1 MASTCMI
8 PKLRVFFG
16 EAGDVDLQVLRV
28 LHVPFLTSF
37 VRRAKNR
44 VVRQGRTPGARD
56 TLRSPEPLNTS
67 ETNTR
72 IKKSNRIKYEDRTR
86 EKPANRISDGR
97 DAGRYSGGA
106 GRTICTGLRHRRRIG
121 GESGRSR
128 GCRIARYSR
137 DLRCV
142 MMGKDGDFR
151 DDLAS
156 LGRGTHSEFRRGGR
170 ADNAIIC
177 GSDRI
182 GDR

>member
-1 MASTCMI
+1 MARPATSTSRSFEYSMSLSLL
-8 PKLRVFFG
+8 PLSGELRTAWSVRD
-16 EAGDVDLQVLRV
+16 ALRG
-28 LHVPFLTSF
+28 H
-37 VRRAKNR
+37 A
-44 VVRQGRTPGARD
+44 TPSDHRNHS
-56 TLRSPEPLNTS
+56 THTKQ
-67 ETNTR
+67 TR
-72 IKKSNRIKYEDRTR
+72 ESKKINRIKHEDRTR
-86 EKPANRISDGR
+86 EKPANRISGGR
-97 DAGRYSGGA
+97 DAERYSGGA

-128 GCRIARYSR
+128 GCRNARYSR
-137 DLRCV
+137 DLRRV

-151 DDLAS
+151 DDLVS